1 MDPSMLFSLPMLLPV
16 NPAYPF
22 VGSATFCLGRSWEEA
37 RICWFGLTFAC
48 NMAALISCFAFGN
61 LDVTGGEDER
71 VNSGLVCLVL
81 PQPSILATAAA
92 TTPPS
97 SSLQSRPWISDGESD
112 LPPAHLFP
120 SSPSLFLPAGSDL
133 REYSGEGGSADE
145 FSPSC

>member
-1 MDPSMLFSLPMLLPV
+1 MDPSMPFSLPMLLPV
-16 NPAYPF
+16 NPACPF
-22 VGSATFCLGRSWEEA
+22 VGSVAFCSGRSWEEA

-48 NMAALISCFAFGN
+48 NMAALISCFANGN
-61 LDVTGGEDER
+61 LDVADGEDER
-71 VNSGLVCLVL
+71 VNSGLAYLVL

-97 SSLQSRPWISDGESD
+97 SSLQRRPWISDGEFD
-112 LPPAHLFP
+112 LPPIRLFL

-133 REYSGEGGSADE
+133 REYSGEGAGADE